1 MTPGP
6 PGGLLRRAPGSD
18 GGVNAPRSSARPVGL
33 FCGLTVVDVIQLVE
47 APPEPD
53 EKIVALDQLVA
64 AGGPATNA
72 AVAFSALGGRALL
85 AAPVG
90 VGPLAD
96 LVRADLAAAGV
107 ELIDCAALGPAG
119 TDTPDPTASP
129 APGLSVS
136 SCTITASTGA
146 RSVVSTNA
154 RTATDPAALDVYA
167 SRAGDGREPP
177 PDVVLIDG
185 HNPAL
190 AALALDLAAGADA
203 FTVMD
208 AGSWKDDAADLPGR
222 CDVVA
227 ASARFYPPGPAGPL
241 TGPAE
246 AARWL
251 REAGAGGVVITRGA
265 RPALWWCT
273 ADHAESRTGGHDGI
287 HGSVIPPQVE
297 VADTLGAGDVFHGA
311 LAHALAHVTPGR
323 LTGAGL
329 AAAVERA
336 CVIAATSTEVFGTRA
351 WRQRLET

>member
-18 GGVNAPRSSARPVGL
+18 GGVNALRSSARPVGL

-227 ASARFYPPGPAGPL
+227 ASGPL
-241 TGPAE
+241 LPSRTRGPPHGACGGGSM
-246 AARWL
+246 AARG
-251 REAGAGGVVITRGA
+251 RSRRRRHHPRGA
-265 RPALWWCT
+265 TRPVVVHRGPC
-273 ADHAESRTGGHDGI
+273 
-287 HGSVIPPQVE
+287 
-297 VADTLGAGDVFHGA
+297 
-311 LAHALAHVTPGR
+311 
-323 LTGAGL
+323 
-329 AAAVERA
+329 
-336 CVIAATSTEVFGTRA
+336 
-351 WRQRLET
+351 

>member
-18 GGVNAPRSSARPVGL
+18 GGVNALRSAARPVGL

-208 AGSWKDDAADLPGR
+208 AGSWKDDAADLPGC

-227 ASARFYPPGPAGPL
+227 ASARFYPPGPAAPSRG
-241 TGPAE
+241 
-246 AARWL
+246 L
-251 REAGAGGVVITRGA
+251 RRRLDGCA
-265 RPALWWCT
+265 RPEPA
-273 ADHAESRTGGHDGI
+273 ASSSPAGRD
-287 HGSVIPPQVE
+287 PPC
-297 VADTLGAGDVFHGA
+297 GGA
-311 LAHALAHVTPGR
+311 LRTMLRVV
-323 LTGAGL
+323 L
-329 AAAVERA
+329 AAMTGSTAPSSRHRSRWPTPSA
-336 CVIAATSTEVFGTRA
+336 RATSSTGRSPTP
-351 WRQRLET
+351 WPM